1 MGEKNRPHRHE
12 RRGLFR
18 YAFCWQ
24 GYVGPL
30 PVPGRCKGPRV
41 VSTLPL
47 QCRHTG
53 FWEPGVPEDP
63 RGRCRTGGERTG
75 LHPSRVRD
83 DLGAVARGAGPG
95 HGGVRRGRRRFRL
108 SFLRFPPSSPSSPP
122 SAPAPS
128 PGALSLSP
136 VPARTGSG
144 RRLAPPLL
152 VDQPLAAER
161 LLGREVGVVRLVVR
175 AGSEEGEGRRAA
187 ALQAVHHAAAP
198 RDRRG
203 ETPPRGGGRLPR
215 ARVPAPPPPVR
226 HSSHPPL
233 PPPAARAGPAGVRG
247 VRGKRPVHGP
257 RRVRRVRRVRGRG
270 TPRRGTRGRIG
281 YLVGC
286 LVVRLAPLPP
296 LARVTGPSVAGR
308 VPGAPDVRPAPGTVV
323 AVAGPGAPCGLAR
336 PGPRGR

>member
-63 RGRCRTGGERTG
+63 RGRCRAGGERTG

-198 RDRRG
+198 RDRRV
-203 ETPPRGGGRLPR
+203 E
-215 ARVPAPPPPVR
+215 PAPGVGDRLQGLEFTTAVLTFGISPTSLFPPP
-226 HSSHPPL
+226 
-233 PPPAARAGPAGVRG
+233 
-247 VRGKRPVHGP
+247 
-257 RRVRRVRRVRGRG
+257 
-270 TPRRGTRGRIG
+270 
-281 YLVGC
+281 
-286 LVVRLAPLPP
+286 
-296 LARVTGPSVAGR
+296 
-308 VPGAPDVRPAPGTVV
+308 RPAPGPPASVEFAGSAPFTALAGSAGSAGFAVEVLLAVV
-323 AVAGPGAPCGLAR
+323 LEVVSGISSAASSFGSHRCLR
-336 PGPRGR
+336 WRE